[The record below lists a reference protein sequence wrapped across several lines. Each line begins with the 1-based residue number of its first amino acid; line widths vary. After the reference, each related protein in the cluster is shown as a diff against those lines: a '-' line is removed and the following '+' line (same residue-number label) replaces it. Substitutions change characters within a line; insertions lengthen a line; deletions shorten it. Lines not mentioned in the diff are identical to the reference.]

1 MHCLLHLNESLNLE
15 DFLSLSHQQNASV
28 GPFWSF
34 IDRNDRF
41 PTLSHASNNEIQAI
55 FLKPVKG
62 TPFVHSSPPPPVLCS
77 KKQSCTARNTSF
89 EYTLCEDEV
98 ETKSSYNNCNT
109 GKQQQKYWLF
119 LETKAILYWFV
130 MNLLEVPLKDKKINI
145 LVQVIHWYFQPI
157 IYIRLLSSLEQVT
170 NLGFGK

>member
-1 MHCLLHLNESLNLE
+1 MLRIMKSRPYSWSLWKVP
-15 DFLSLSHQQNASV
+15 LSCIPL
-28 GPFWSF
+28 
-34 IDRNDRF
+34 
-41 PTLSHASNNEIQAI
+41 
-55 FLKPVKG
+55 
-62 TPFVHSSPPPPVLCS
+62 PPPVLCS

-98 ETKSSYNNCNT
+98 ETKSSYNNYNT

-130 MNLLEVPLKDKKINI
+130 MNWLEVPLKDKKINI

-170 NLGFGK
+170 NLGFGKWQLSISVVPFCLVDILRPSCLFLLRLLVFLYVCLNK